1 MKVLEINK
9 DKYLVN
15 SSDYKQ
21 KHHEE
26 YNNLIILPKVG
37 EMERE
42 IGLIN
47 DLAETLYEPSFAYI
61 GSKYASFYGTNNSS
75 HFKQVYIETINNSE
89 EANMVKENL
98 SKYNNVEFT
107 FPKHNIN
114 NNTIIK
120 VFDEDDIS
128 IHSLFMISKVKPFIL
143 AREIKAI
150 SNVYAHKFNLSG
162 TNQFLYVSDEHY
174 SNFMEHFH
182 YYFTDDKFNYDNM
195 IHLCIMVKNG
205 GDLFEKMLL
214 ENMKWID
221 RWTILDTGST
231 DNTIEIINRV
241 LVGKKKGK
249 LYQEPFI
256 NFRESRNRCLEL
268 CETNCKYNV
277 MLDDTYIIQGDFR
290 GFLDEVRGDQFA
302 DSYSLLIKSDD
313 TEYYSNRVTKSKNK
327 LRYIYTIHEVIQK
340 DDNINVVIPATRSWI
355 FDMRA
360 DYMEN
365 RTMGRKEY
373 DLECLFEMIKEYPD
387 DPRHLYYVAQTYNL
401 LEKPELAAEYF
412 FKRAFHHVEGFDQ
425 EKIDALFEM
434 TRIYNYKLNKPWE
447 ECERYYKLVCE
458 WDPERPEGFYFLAI
472 HYYLEG
478 KMDIAYPYF
487 KKALEVGFPVHRQY
501 SLKPTLSYFYA
512 PKFVAQL
519 AYGFKEFNIGKK
531 ACEVFLA
538 NSEHKAVKALSEF
551 EMEAKIINNWNSI
564 YSFLLQMDPVQPVP
578 TIPEKPIL
586 CFVADGGFNQWSGKN
601 ILTTGVGGSETY
613 IIEMARYIKQL
624 TDFEVVVFC
633 NCEQDE
639 VFEGVKYVHL
649 RRFFNIV
656 STTYITHCFISRYS
670 EYIPVA
676 IEGHVEQIHVVLHD
690 LGLTGDIIPINPK
703 IKNIFCLSEWH
714 VDHFLQTFPQFKDR
728 TRPFHYGIDFTNF
741 IITNEKKIKRSFIY
755 SSFPNRGLL
764 TILNLWPMIIQ
775 RYPDATLNIFC
786 DLDNNWVNTFY
797 PQEVAQIKMLL
808 GTIFKNSKSIKN
820 HGWVDK
826 KTLAKYWK
834 TADIWFYPCNFRETF
849 CLTALEAAATKT
861 YIITNDLAALQNTVG
876 DRGDVIPG
884 DTITSEWKNE
894 AFNRICEYF
903 DNPNN
908 EKAQT
913 LIQKN
918 YEWALTHSW
927 KDRANDLIINYLH
940 YNKIE
945 SPKSNNLKVNDDIK
959 TINKL
964 DDIEIIEKRLIKHH
978 WFVNKTIRQFLENNV
993 KQYNTIYDIGPGEV
1007 PFKPATHFVDNYTE
1021 EWNAQKNM
1029 KIIKKDIDKDKFD
1042 ESYKSVD
1049 FIYARHILE
1058 DIQNPDFAMNE
1069 FERIG
1074 KNGYIETPSPLAEI
1088 SRGID
1093 GTGITGNNN
1102 HRGYLHHRYIV
1113 WVEAETN
1120 TLCFIPKYSIIET
1133 IDIDKEFQ
1141 LKVINLLNE
1150 YPVYWNTYYMWDEK
1164 NPPKVRFYKL
1174 VSTTFKDYTRI
1185 LINAV
1190 YNSITS
1196 TNNFIQKMLS
1206 EKTVISSLQL
1216 NENETLNEDEKILKE
1231 MEQLNYMDMYNW
1243 LQDLPKDCN
1252 AKQIFKDILM
1262 TFKDEPCNILEV
1274 GTFTGMSV
1282 IGMLKYL
1289 PNAFAYTIDS
1299 WKNYSEKNREN
1310 TDIDILKNI
1319 EELNVEQIFY
1329 QNIEKAGMKDRI
1341 KPFKGESTDILLQLV
1356 QESPNIHKDNN
1367 GVSRYIWGFDFIY
1380 IDASHKCL
1388 DCFVDCIIS
1397 WKLLKKGGIMGI
1409 DDYLYNIGFNDVLEI
1424 PFEGVNRFLEKID
1437 GKYKIINKGYRL
1449 FIQKL

>member
-1 MKVLEINK
+1 MTSLKINK
-9 DKYLVN
+9 DNYIIN
-15 SSDYKQ
+15 PDDYKT
-21 KHHEE
+21 KYHEE
-26 YNNLIILPKVG
+26 YNNLIIYPKVG

-47 DLAETLYEPSFAYI
+47 DIGEILNNPLFIYI
-61 GSKYASFYGTNNSS
+61 GSKYASFYSINCSKK
-75 HFKQVYIETINNSE
+75 FQQVYIETITNSDE
-89 EANMVKENL
+89 SNMVKENI
-98 SKYNNVEFT
+98 SNYD
-107 FPKHNIN
+107 NIN
-114 NNTIIK
+114 LSFEKNIITKNTIIK
-120 VFDEDDIS
+120 IFEDDVIG
-128 IHSLFMISKVKPFIL
+128 IHTLFMINKNKPYII
-143 AREIKAI
+143 AKNIKSLENI
-150 SNVYAHKFNLSG
+150 YKHKFNISG
-162 TNQFLYVSDEHY
+162 TNQYLYVSEENHPT
-174 SNFMEHFH
+174 FIEHFY
-182 YYFTDDKFNYDNM
+182 YYFDDQVFNYNNL

-231 DNTIEIINRV
+231 DNTIEIINKT
-241 LVGKKKGK
+241 LIGKKKGK

-256 NFRESRNRCLEL
+256 NFRESRNRCLDL

-290 GFLDEVRGDQFA
+290 GFLEEVRGDQFA

-365 RTMGRKEY
+365 RTMSRKEY
-373 DLECLFEMIKEYPD
+373 DLECLFQMVKEYPD
-387 DPRHLYYVAQTYNL
+387 DPRHLYYIAQTYNL
-401 LEKPELAAEYF
+401 LEKHELAAEYF
-412 FKRAFHHVEGFDQ
+412 FKRAFHPNDGFDQ

-447 ECERYYKLVCE
+447 ECERYYQLVCE

-478 KMDIAYPYF
+478 KLDIAYPYF
-487 KKALEVGFPVHRQY
+487 KKALEIGFPVHRQY

-512 PKFVAQL
+512 PKFVANL
-519 AYGFKEFNIGKK
+519 AYQFKDFETGKK
-531 ACEVFLA
+531 ACEIFLA
-538 NSEHKAVKALSEF
+538 NKDHKAIRALSEF
-551 EMEAKIINNWNSI
+551 ELESKIINNWNSI
-564 YSFLLQMDPVQPVP
+564 YAFLLKMKPINP
-578 TIPEKPIL
+578 TPIIPEKPIF

-601 ILTTGVGGSETY
+601 ILTTGVGGSETF

-624 TDFEVVVFC
+624 TNFEVVVFC

-639 VFEGVKYVHL
+639 IFEGVKYVHL
-649 RRFFNIV
+649 NNFFNIV

-676 IEGHVEQIHVVLHD
+676 IEGNVENIHVILHD
-690 LGLTGDIIPINPK
+690 LGLTGDIIPIHPK
-703 IKNIFCLSEWH
+703 LKNIFCLSEWH
-714 VDHFLQTFPQFKDR
+714 VDYFLQTFPQFRQITK
-728 TRPFHYGIDFTNF
+728 PFHYGIDFTNF
-741 IITNEKKIKRSFIY
+741 IVKNDLMSSKDEKKIKRSFIY

-764 TILNLWPMIIQ
+764 TILNMWPMIIQ
-775 RYPDATLNIFC
+775 HYPDATLNIFC
-786 DLDNNWVNTFY
+786 DLDNNWVNKFY
-797 PQEVAQIKMLL
+797 PEEVAQIKMLL
-808 GTIFKNSKSIKN
+808 ETVFKNSKSIKN

-834 TADIWFYPCNFRETF
+834 STDIWFYPCNFRETF

-876 DRGDVIPG
+876 DRGDVIHG
-884 DTITSEWKNE
+884 DTVTSEWKNE

-945 SPKSNNLKVNDDIK
+945 SPKANNLQVNDDIK

-964 DDIEIIEKRLIKHH
+964 DDIEIIQKSLINYH
-978 WFVNKTIRQFLENNV
+978 WLYNKTIKQFLENHV
-993 KQYNTIYDIGPGEV
+993 KQHSIIYDIGPGEH
-1007 PFKPATHFVDNYTE
+1007 PFKPATHYIEKFTE
-1021 EWNAQKNM
+1021 EWEVQKDM
-1029 KIIKKDIDKDKFD
+1029 KVIIKDIDTDKFN

-1049 FIYARHILE
+1049 FIHARHILE

-1088 SRGID
+1088 TRGID
-1093 GTGITGNNN
+1093 AMGITGNNK
-1102 HRGYLHHRYIV
+1102 HRGYYYHRYIV

-1120 TLCFIPKYSIIET
+1120 TLCFIPKYPIIET
-1133 IDIDKEFQ
+1133 IDLDKELQ

-1174 VSTTFKDYTRI
+1174 VSSTFKQYSRI
-1185 LINAV
+1185 LIDSIH
-1190 YNSITS
+1190 NSIAS
-1196 TNNFIQKMLS
+1196 TNKFIQKMVPV
-1206 EKTVISSLQL
+1206 KPV
-1216 NENETLNEDEKILKE
+1216 TLESNEDEKILKE
-1231 MEQLNYMDMYNW
+1231 MEQLNYMEMYNW
-1243 LQDLPKDCN
+1243 LQDLPRDCN
-1252 AKQIFKDILM
+1252 AKQIFKDVLN
-1262 TFKDEPCNILEV
+1262 TFKGQKCNILEV
-1274 GTFTGMSV
+1274 GTFAGISV

-1299 WKNYSEKNREN
+1299 WKNYSEKTRQN

-1319 EELNVEQIFY
+1319 EELNVEQVFY
-1329 QNIEKAGMKDRI
+1329 QNIEKAGMKNRI
-1341 KPFKGESTDILLQLV
+1341 KPFKGDSTDVLLQLV
-1356 QESPNIHKDNN
+1356 QESPITYRDNN
-1367 GVSRYIWGFDFIY
+1367 GVSHYIWGFDFIY
-1380 IDASHKCL
+1380 VDASHKCL
-1388 DCFVDCIIS
+1388 DCFVDCILS

-1409 DDYLYNIGFNDVLEI
+1409 DDYMYNVGYRDILEI
-1424 PFEGVNRFLEKID
+1424 PFEGVNRFLEKIK
-1437 GKYKIINKGYRL
+1437 GKYEIINKGYRI
-1449 FIQKL
+1449 FIKKL

>member
-1 MKVLEINK
+1 MTTLELNK
-9 DKYLVN
+9 DKYIVN
-15 SSDYKQ
+15 QDDYK
-21 KHHEE
+21 KLHHEE
-26 YNNLIILPKVG
+26 YNNLIIYPKVG

-47 DLAETLYEPSFAYI
+47 DIGETLTNPSFIYI
-61 GSKYASFYGTNNSS
+61 GSKYASFYSINCREK
-75 HFKQVYIETINNSE
+75 FQQVYIETITNSDE
-89 EANMVKENL
+89 SNMVKENI
-98 SKYNNVEFT
+98 SNYD
-107 FPKHNIN
+107 NIN
-114 NNTIIK
+114 LSFEKNVITKNTVIK
-120 VFDEDDIS
+120 VFEDDIIG
-128 IHSLFMISKVKPFIL
+128 IHTLFMINKSKPYIIAKD
-143 AREIKAI
+143 IK
-150 SNVYAHKFNLSG
+150 SLENVYKHKFNISG
-162 TNQFLYVSDEHY
+162 TNQYLYVSEENHPT
-174 SNFMEHFH
+174 FIEHFY
-182 YYFTDDKFNYDNM
+182 YYFEDQVFNYNNL

-205 GDLFEKMLL
+205 GDLFEKTLL

-231 DNTIEIINRV
+231 DNTIEIINKT

-256 NFRESRNRCLEL
+256 NFRESRNRCLDL

-290 GFLDEVRGDQFA
+290 GFLEEVRGDQFA

-340 DDNINVVIPATRSWI
+340 DDNTNVVIPATRSWI

-373 DLECLFEMIKEYPD
+373 DLECLFQMVKEYPN
-387 DPRHLYYVAQTYNL
+387 DPRHLYYIAQTYNL
-401 LEKPELAAEYF
+401 LEKHELAAEYF
-412 FKRAFHHVEGFDQ
+412 FKRAFHPVEGFDQ

-447 ECERYYKLVCE
+447 ECERYYQLVCE

-487 KKALEVGFPVHRQY
+487 KKALEIGFPVHRQY

-512 PKFVAQL
+512 PKFVASL
-519 AYGFKEFNIGKK
+519 AYQFKDFVAGKK

-538 NSEHKAVKALSEF
+538 NMEHKAVKSLAEF
-551 EMEAKIINNWNSI
+551 ELEAKIINNWNSI
-564 YSFLLQMDPVQPVP
+564 YAFLLKMEPIKQNPI
-578 TIPEKPIL
+578 IPEKPIF
-586 CFVADGGFNQWSGKN
+586 CFVADGGFSKWSGKN

-649 RRFFNIV
+649 SRFFNIV

-714 VDHFLQTFPQFKDR
+714 VEHFLQTFPQFRDR
-728 TRPFHYGIDFTNF
+728 THPFHYGIDFANF
-741 IITNEKKIKRSFIY
+741 IIKDEKKIKRSFIY

-764 TILNLWPMIIQ
+764 TILNMWPEIIK

-786 DLDNNWVNTFY
+786 DLDNGWVNTFY
-797 PQEVAQIKMLL
+797 PEEVAKIKMLL
-808 GTIFKNSKSIKN
+808 GTIFANTKSIKN

-834 TADIWFYPCNFRETF
+834 TADIWFYPCKFKETF

-861 YIITNDLAALQNTVG
+861 YVISNELAALQNTVG
-876 DRGDVIPG
+876 DRGDVISG
-884 DTITSEWKNE
+884 DATTPEWKQE
-894 AFNRICEYF
+894 AFRRICEYF
-903 DNPNN
+903 DNPDS
-908 EKAQT
+908 EKVKR

-918 YEWALTHSW
+918 YEWALAHSW
-927 KDRANDLIINYLH
+927 KDRANDLITNYLQ
-940 YNKIE
+940 YTKIE
-945 SPKSNNLKVNDDIK
+945 SPKANNIQPIVNNDIK

-964 DDIEIIEKRLIKHH
+964 YDIEIIEKRLIKHH
-978 WFVNKTIRQFLENNV
+978 WFVNKTIKQFLENHV
-993 KQYNTIYDIGPGEV
+993 KQYSTIYDVGPGDH
-1007 PFKPATHFVDNYTE
+1007 PFKPATHYIEKFTE
-1021 EWNAQKNM
+1021 EWVNQKDM
-1029 KIIKKDIDKDKFD
+1029 KVIIKDIDTDKFD

-1049 FIYARHILE
+1049 FIHARHILE

-1088 SRGID
+1088 TRGID
-1093 GTGITGNNN
+1093 AEGTTGNNY

-1133 IDIDKEFQ
+1133 IDLDKELQ

-1174 VSTTFKDYTRI
+1174 VSSTFKEYPRMLTEAI
-1185 LINAV
+1185 H
-1190 YNSITS
+1190 NSIAS
-1196 TNNFIQKMLS
+1196 TNKFIQKMVS
-1206 EKTVISSLQL
+1206 VKSV
-1216 NENETLNEDEKILKE
+1216 TLESNEDEKILKE

-1243 LQDLPKDCN
+1243 LQDLPRNCN

-1262 TFKDEPCNILEV
+1262 TFKNERCNILEV
-1274 GTFTGMSV
+1274 GTFAGMSV

-1299 WKNYSEKNREN
+1299 WKNYSEKTRQN

-1319 EELNVEQIFY
+1319 EELNVEQVFY

-1341 KPFKGESTDILLQLV
+1341 KPFKGDSTDVLLQLV
-1356 QESPNIHKDNN
+1356 QESPITYKDKN
-1367 GVSRYIWGFDFIY
+1367 GVSHYIWGFDFIY
-1380 IDASHKCL
+1380 VDASHKCL
-1388 DCFVDCIIS
+1388 DCFADCIIS

-1409 DDYLYNIGFNDVLEI
+1409 DDYMYNIGFNDMLEI
-1424 PFEGVNRFLEKID
+1424 PFEGVNRFLQKIE
-1437 GKYKIINKGYRL
+1437 GQYEIINKGYRI
-1449 FIQKL
+1449 FIRKL

>member
-9 DKYLVN
+9 EKYLIN
-15 SSDYKQ
+15 ADEYKQ
-21 KHHEE
+21 KYHEE

-47 DLAETLYEPSFAYI
+47 DIAEMLNNTQIKPSFAYI
-61 GSKYASFYGTNNSS
+61 GSKYASFYGANTSS
-75 HFKQVYIETINNSE
+75 CFQQIYIETISNIE
-89 EANMVKENL
+89 EADMVKQNL

-128 IHSLFMISKVKPFIL
+128 IHSLFMISKVKPFLL

-162 TNQFLYVSDEHY
+162 TNQFLYVSDEHFA
-174 SNFMEHFH
+174 NFMEHFH

-214 ENMKWID
+214 ENIKWID

-373 DLECLFEMIKEYPD
+373 DLECLFDMIKEYPD

-412 FKRAFHHVEGFDQ
+412 FKRAFHPVEGFDQ

-538 NSEHKAVKALSEF
+538 NSEHKAVKSLSEF
-551 EMEAKIINNWNSI
+551 ESESKIIRNWNSI
-564 YSFLLQMDPVQPVP
+564 YGFLLQMDPVQPVP

-649 RRFFNIV
+649 RRFFNVV

-714 VDHFLQTFPQFKDR
+714 VEHFLQTFPQFKDR

-741 IITNEKKIKRSFIY
+741 IVNDVKKIKRSFIY

-764 TILNLWPMIIQ
+764 TILNMWPMIIQ

-786 DLDNNWVNTFY
+786 DLDNNWVNTY
-797 PQEVAQIKMLL
+797 YLEEVSQIKLL
-808 GTIFKNSKSIKN
+808 LNTIFSNSKSIKN

-826 KTLAKYWK
+826 KTLAKYWN
-834 TADIWFYPCNFRETF
+834 TTDVWFYPCKFKETF

-861 YIITNDLAALQNTVG
+861 YVITNDLAALQNTVG
-876 DRGDVIPG
+876 DRGDIILG
-884 DTITSEWKNE
+884 DATTPEWKNE
-894 AFNRICEYF
+894 AFRRICEYF
-903 DNPNN
+903 DNPNSQ
-908 EKAQT
+908 KAQN

-927 KDRANDLIINYLH
+927 KDRVKDLLNNYLN
-940 YNKIE
+940 YKQVDTLTIIDKE
-945 SPKSNNLKVNDDIK
+945 LK
-959 TINKL
+959 TINNFNDILQL
-964 DDIEIIEKRLIKHH
+964 DDKLNNWHWSINPIIKNFI
-978 WFVNKTIRQFLENNV
+978 LEQT
-993 KQYNTIYDIGPGEV
+993 KQYNKVYDIGPGEN
-1007 PFKPATHFVDNYTE
+1007 PLETATHYIDKYTH
-1021 EWNAQKNM
+1021 WNSMNN
-1029 KIIKKDIDKDKFD
+1029 IKVIEKDIDTDKFE

-1058 DIQNPDFAMNE
+1058 DIQNPDFAINE
-1069 FERIG
+1069 FERIA
-1074 KNGYIETPSPLAEI
+1074 KNGYIETQSPLAEI
-1088 SRGID
+1088 TRGID
-1093 GTGITGNNN
+1093 GTSITGNNN
-1102 HRGYLHHRYIV
+1102 HRGYIHHRYII

-1133 IDIDKEFQ
+1133 IDIDKTFQ
-1141 LKVINLLNE
+1141 KKVINILNN
-1150 YPVYWNTYYMWDEK
+1150 YPIYWNTYYMWDESK
-1164 NPPKVRFYKL
+1164 PIKIRFIKL
-1174 VSTTFKDYTRI
+1174 VSETFKEYVRI
-1185 LINAV
+1185 LMEAIE
-1190 YNSITS
+1190 NSILS
-1196 TNNFIQKMLS
+1196 TNKFVQQATSIVQ
-1206 EKTVISSLQL
+1206 
-1216 NENETLNEDEKILKE
+1216 NEDERILKE

-1243 LQDLPKDCN
+1243 LQDLPKGQN
-1252 AKQIFKDILM
+1252 AKTIFKDILM
-1262 TFKDEPCNILEV
+1262 NFKNKSCKILEI
-1274 GTFTGMSV
+1274 GTYAGMSV

-1289 PNAFAYTIDS
+1289 PDSTATTIDS
-1299 WKNYSEKNREN
+1299 WKNYSEKTREQN
-1310 TDIDILKNI
+1310 DIDILKHI
-1319 EELNVEQIFY
+1319 EELNVEKVFY
-1329 QNIEKAGMKDRI
+1329 ENIQKSGMKHRI
-1341 KPFKGESTDILLQLV
+1341 TPYKGDSFNVLLEL
-1356 QESPNIHKDNN
+1356 NN
-1367 GVSRYIWGFDFIY
+1367 RNNKFNFIY
-1380 IDASHKCL
+1380 VDGGHTCL
-1388 DCFVDCIIS
+1388 DCYIDCMLS
-1397 WKLLKKGGIMGI
+1397 WKLLEKDGIMGI
-1409 DDYLYNIGFNDVLEI
+1409 DDYIYNLGYNNTLEI
-1424 PFEGVNRFLEKID
+1424 PYEGVNYFLEKIK
-1437 GKYKIINKGYRL
+1437 GQYEVVNKGYRL
-1449 FIQKL
+1449 FIKKL